1 MIPLK
6 MPFVGY
12 RSLLVLFLL
21 LQVRVGYS
29 QPGGAKLP
37 DTDPFQTYLTGKAPE
52 IEEDLGTETTPE
64 GIRVHRLVFR
74 SRLIETPQGPQPSL
88 VFAAIAFPAGK
99 GPHPAIVR
107 LHGGGG
113 GADIPAAVSSAL
125 QGYVSLVLDIPGVAG
140 GKNKHPK
147 TTGPWLTRPKI
158 GAHPD
163 ATHSCLFDAVLASV
177 QSFYLLRAQPEVD
190 PSKMGVA
197 GASWGGYT
205 ATMVAG
211 LINDDLAATWAVYG
225 SGNFEAGAF
234 EKENINRLPASERET
249 WLTYLD
255 PGRRAYRITKPYFIA
270 TASNDRHW
278 SWMAVQATLAQIKGP
293 VNQLYSPNDN
303 HVIKYPGT
311 NGMIPFFNHYLKKT
325 GPPLPKVIS
334 RQVKRLKDDRVQVQV
349 GVSDYTK
356 LVAVKVYYSVAN
368 PSWTERNWMGIDA
381 QKAGRHYKAIIPAD
395 AAGQQLDWYAIV
407 TDENLPAWGTDHLS
421 TSSLIRPVD

>member
-163 ATHSCLFDAVLASV
+163 VTHSCLFDAVLASV

-205 ATMVAG
+205 TTMVAG
-211 LINDDLAATWAVYG
+211 LINNDLAATWAVYG

-234 EKENINRLPASERET
+234 EKQNINQLPAAEREK

-311 NGMIPFFNHYLKKT
+311 NGMIPFFNHYLKRP
-325 GPPLPKVIS
+325 GLLCPK
-334 RQVKRLKDDRVQVQV
+334 
-349 GVSDYTK
+349 
-356 LVAVKVYYSVAN
+356 
-368 PSWTERNWMGIDA
+368 
-381 QKAGRHYKAIIPAD
+381 
-395 AAGQQLDWYAIV
+395 
-407 TDENLPAWGTDHLS
+407 
-421 TSSLIRPVD
+421 